1 MDFKDKLIERAAV
14 DALLFYG
21 LGGKIDKLNYDDD
34 NSFYGKISYYIYIS
48 IPEHVS
54 VKISDEMLDD
64 IESDIEDINES
75 IKTQNGLFSFI
86 KERIIGIISLGLYDE
101 SFDEEDM
108 DILKSVF
115 KIYIKTRKGENLDQ
129 DMYDK
134 NCNEFCDNFEKQVK
148 KYHLMSEYKEV

>member
-1 MDFKDKLIERAAV
+1 MNLKKKLTERAV
-14 DALLFYG
+14 IDSLLFYAFG
-21 LGGKIDKLNYDDD
+21 AKIDKSNYD
-34 NSFYGKISYYIYIS
+34 NKKFYGAMSFYIS

-64 IESDIEDINES
+64 IESDIEDINEA

-86 KERIIGIISLGLYDE
+86 KERMIGIVLLGLYDE

-108 DILKSVF
+108 NILKKCF

-129 DMYDK
+129 EIYEK
-134 NCNEFCDNFEKQVK
+134 KCNEFYDNFDKFIEKRRM
-148 KYHLMSEYKEV
+148 MSEYTEVK

>member
-1 MDFKDKLIERAAV
+1 MNLKKKLTERAV
-14 DALLFYG
+14 IDSLLFYAFG
-21 LGGKIDKLNYDDD
+21 AKIDKSNYD
-34 NSFYGKISYYIYIS
+34 NKKFYGTMSFYIS

-64 IESDIEDINES
+64 IESDIEDINEA

-86 KERIIGIISLGLYDE
+86 KERMIGIVLLGLYDE

-108 DILKSVF
+108 NILKKCF

-129 DMYDK
+129 EIYEK
-134 NCNEFCDNFEKQVK
+134 KCNEFYDNFDKFIEKRRM
-148 KYHLMSEYKEV
+148 MSEYTEVK

>member
-1 MDFKDKLIERAAV
+1 MNLKKKLIERAV
-14 DALLFYG
+14 IDSLLFYAFG
-21 LGGKIDKLNYDDD
+21 AKIDKSNYD
-34 NSFYGKISYYIYIS
+34 NKKFYGTMSFYIS

-64 IESDIEDINES
+64 IESDIEDINEA

-86 KERIIGIISLGLYDE
+86 KERMIGIVLLGLYDE

-108 DILKSVF
+108 NILKKCF

-129 DMYDK
+129 EIYEK
-134 NCNEFCDNFEKQVK
+134 KCNEFYDNFDKFIEKRRM
-148 KYHLMSEYKEV
+148 MSEYTEVK

>member
-1 MDFKDKLIERAAV
+1 MNLENKLIERAAV
-14 DALLFYG
+14 DALLFYA
-21 LGGKIDKLNYDDD
+21 LGAKIDKSNYDYG
-34 NSFYGKISYYIYIS
+34 NSFYGTRSIYIS

-54 VKISDEMLDD
+54 VKISDEILDD
-64 IESDIEDINES
+64 IESNIEDINEI

-86 KERIIGIISLGLYDE
+86 KERMIGIASLGLYDE

-129 DMYDK
+129 DMYEK
-134 NCNEFCDNFEKQVK
+134 KCNEFCDNFEKNVK
-148 KYHLMSEYKEV
+148 KYYLMSEYIEV

>member
-1 MDFKDKLIERAAV
+1 MNLENKLIERAAV
-14 DALLFYG
+14 DALLFYA
-21 LGGKIDKLNYDDD
+21 LGAKIDKLNYDYD
-34 NSFYGKISYYIYIS
+34 NSFYGTRSLYIS

-54 VKISDEMLDD
+54 VKISDEILDD
-64 IESDIEDINES
+64 IESNIEDINET

-86 KERIIGIISLGLYDE
+86 KERMIGIALLDLYDE

-129 DMYDK
+129 DMYEK
-134 NCNEFCDNFEKQVK
+134 KCNEFYDNFEKNVK
-148 KYHLMSEYKEV
+148 EYHLMSEYIEV